1 MKFNYYHWIFCFFG
15 RVLGAAVICAG
26 LYLVIWG
33 KGKDY
38 EFSSMPQLNDESTQ
52 PKLELSRNGEDSV
65 NHEVITINNQGEQR
79 RTHL

>member
-1 MKFNYYHWIFCFFG
+1 M
-15 RVLGAAVICAG
+15 VICAG

-38 EFSSMPQLNDESTQ
+38 EFSSTPQTTDESTQ
-52 PKLELSRNGEDSV
+52 PKLELSRNRKDNI

-79 RTHL
+79 RTLVETV